1 MRQSRKKIIV
11 LGALGF
17 IFFSQT
23 LLYAGDTRLLPQL
36 EKEIISLVNKGQKI
50 SVSVIAQSNVVPFQ
64 ETSQK
69 QSETQNNSRMIISKI
84 IGSGFIYNR
93 DGYIVTKNSIV
104 EGADRIHVVLFNG
117 DSLNAELVAI
127 DQGIDLAILRVK
139 RRDLPAPEFAPPEDL
154 HVGSWVIVMGKSIG
168 FSTAISFGMIQG
180 VSQEGFLRVGVQVS
194 PGIIGAPIFNF
205 KGQIV
210 GVLFAKVMATQA
222 DLSAYPMEGH
232 FREGLA
238 LPIAQVRK
246 RIDQLIAMSQKRR
259 GWLGITVSNNTGRS
273 QTDTL
278 VITHVFP
285 SSPAYLSG
293 IQAGDYILEFNGNR
307 VHNLTDLLSQINA
320 QRPSSKVSFT
330 LLRNGKKLSRVV
342 TLGERPSL
350 AKIQKIIKTGR
361 SVQSFGKANSQRY
374 FRSHTPSE
382 EMLLRIQR
390 LEREVRF
397 LQKQIKKN

>member
-139 RRDLPAPEFAPPEDL
+139 KRDLPAPEFAPPEDL